1 MTAIIFD
8 VDGTLT
14 DPREKID
21 PFFLQELVGL
31 SMSYSIYLATGS
43 DYAKTEEQL
52 DPWFLEN
59 IISYSFNCS
68 GNSVWQKG
76 EEVYREDWTPPTEV
90 LDWLNSELNISP
102 FEHKT
107 GFHFDKRPGMLNF
120 SIVGRNATPV
130 QRVLYSEFDKNTKE
144 RLNLSIKFNNSFKDK
159 YNITAQIAG
168 RTGFDIYRGGK
179 DKSQILDYFENIP
192 ILFFGDDT
200 QEGGNDYT
208 LSKAI
213 DERNNK
219 EDKVFKVSSPSETR
233 YLVSLL

>member
-43 DYAKTEEQL
+43 DYIKTEEQL

-59 IISYSFNCS
+59 IIYYSFNCS
-68 GNSVWQKG
+68 GNSVWHKG
-76 EEVYREDWTPPTEV
+76 KEVLREDWIPPTEV
-90 LDWLNSELNISP
+90 LDWLNSELNSST

-144 RLNLSIKFNNSFKDK
+144 RLNLSIKFNNAFKDK

-168 RTGFDIYRGGK
+168 RTGFDIYREGK
-179 DKSQILDYFENIP
+179 DKSQILDYFQDIP

-213 DERNNK
+213 EERNSK